1 MHIAFLYVDAGK
13 GHITPAKALSD
24 AALRLGH
31 TTVVAD
37 LFESVNAPIV
47 NWMSKSNWRMLLHF
61 PRLEVFIDS
70 KQDSWFNARLIRF
83 LGTHSHALKDFKTW
97 YDANSP
103 DCIVVTHFLAG
114 CLIQPIVAKLGL
126 PVPVFEYAADVVFTP
141 RLGINSALD
150 RLYICTHLGKE
161 LAMAFG
167 QEEKTISICPFP
179 LKTQMMHTAFPE
191 KQQAR
196 KNLGMMDR
204 FTVLLNMGG
213 EGIGTTDFLEEVQ
226 KRNLDWQ
233 IITVGTLS
241 SSTKLQYKRFKE
253 KYPSFPLHTPGFVDN
268 IQDYIC
274 ACDVQAGKA
283 GANALMES
291 LYLKRPFLISSL
303 LYTAKPTTEFF
314 KRHKVGWVENT
325 IEKQVDILQAYS
337 EDSQAQEAMK
347 EAFKKLPTTFDSDAF
362 ARMIVKD
369 AEKFLQ
375 EKDTNMQ

>member
-1 MHIAFLYVDAGK
+1 
-13 GHITPAKALSD
+13 
-24 AALRLGH
+24 
-31 TTVVAD
+31 
-37 LFESVNAPIV
+37 
-47 NWMSKSNWRMLLHF
+47 
-61 PRLEVFIDS
+61 
-70 KQDSWFNARLIRF
+70 
-83 LGTHSHALKDFKTW
+83 
-97 YDANSP
+97 
-103 DCIVVTHFLAG
+103 
-114 CLIQPIVAKLGL
+114 
-126 PVPVFEYAADVVFTP
+126 
-141 RLGINSALD
+141 
-150 RLYICTHLGKE
+150 
-161 LAMAFG
+161 
-167 QEEKTISICPFP
+167 
-179 LKTQMMHTAFPE
+179 
-191 KQQAR
+191 
-196 KNLGMMDR
+196 MMDR
-204 FTVLLNMGG
+204 FTVLLNLGG